1 MKGKIN
7 AKDRLIFALDVPD
20 LETAIPLLD
29 ELEGKIGMVKVN
41 SLAAACP
48 EIVSIVQERKIGVWR
63 DWKHKDIPGTV
74 KSFIKADVEADL
86 VMTTVH
92 ADGGIKMMAYAAEG
106 AKGSNLK
113 ILAVTVL
120 TSIDQNTFNEELGVS
135 GEIVDKVV
143 RYALNAEYAGL
154 DGVVASAQEAKM
166 LRENLDL
173 ETLIVTPGI
182 KPTWAAKRKD
192 QARVTTP
199 YEAIMDGASHLVVGS
214 AIRKAK
220 EYNRTPGRAAEEIV
234 AEIDKSLADR
244 SF

>member
-1 MKGKIN
+1 MEEKIK

-20 LETAIPLLD
+20 LKTAIPLLD

-74 KSFIKADVEADL
+74 KSFIRADVEAGL
-86 VMTTVH
+86 TMTTIH
-92 ADGGIKMMAYAAEG
+92 ADGGIKMMQYAAEG
-106 AKGSNLK
+106 AQKSDLK

-120 TSIDQNTFNEELGVS
+120 TSIDQDTFNEELGIS

-154 DGVVASAQEAKM
+154 AGVVASAQEAKM
-166 LRENLDL
+166 LRENL
-173 ETLIVTPGI
+173 EPRTLIVTPGI
-182 KPTWAAKRKD
+182 TTIWAAKRKD

-199 YEAIMDGASHLVVGS
+199 YQAILDGSSHLVVGS

-220 EYNRTPGRAAEEIV
+220 EYDRTPGQAAEEIV
-234 AEIDKSLADR
+234 AEIDNGLSNR